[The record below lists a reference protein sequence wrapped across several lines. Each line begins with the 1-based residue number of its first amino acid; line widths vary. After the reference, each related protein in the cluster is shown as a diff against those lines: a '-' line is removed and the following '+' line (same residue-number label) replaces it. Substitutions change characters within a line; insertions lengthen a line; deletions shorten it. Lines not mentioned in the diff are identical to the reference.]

1 MLEEQDDTKL
11 DNKIN
16 IIMMSLSLIFS
27 SAKKT
32 VEGYISRTSWLQTN
46 E

>member
-1 MLEEQDDTKL
+1 MLDEQDDSKL

-32 VEGYISRTSWLQTN
+32 TEGYINRTNWLLTN